1 MRLRNDTVTN
11 SFERPALMMVEMA
24 KRRHVLDAVKYNLP
38 RSFIPV
44 VTLRKDVP
52 SRVAVVQQA

>member
-1 MRLRNDTVTN
+1 
-11 SFERPALMMVEMA
+11 MVEMA

-52 SRVAVVQQA
+52 SRVAVVQQG